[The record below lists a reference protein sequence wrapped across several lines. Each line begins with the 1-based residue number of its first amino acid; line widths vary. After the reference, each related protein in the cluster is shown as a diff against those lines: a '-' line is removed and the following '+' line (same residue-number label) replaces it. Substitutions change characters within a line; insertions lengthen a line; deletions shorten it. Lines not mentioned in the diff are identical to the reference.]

1 MIISRAT
8 VKTKTFED
16 NNIPNGEHDLILYR
30 SGDFYAFGY
39 ECEIKDPWGF
49 AINRCGTIQEVK
61 EALNRWIN
69 GNYTSKSEKA
79 ACKTFLSVLE
89 G

>member
-8 VKTKTFED
+8 VNTKTFED
-16 NNIPNGEHDLILYR
+16 NNIPNGEHDLILYH

-39 ECEIKDPWGF
+39 ECEINDPWGF

-61 EALNRWIN
+61 EALERWIN
-69 GNYTSKSEKA
+69 GEYTSKSEKA
-79 ACKTFLSVLE
+79 ACKSFLDLLSA
-89 G
+89 